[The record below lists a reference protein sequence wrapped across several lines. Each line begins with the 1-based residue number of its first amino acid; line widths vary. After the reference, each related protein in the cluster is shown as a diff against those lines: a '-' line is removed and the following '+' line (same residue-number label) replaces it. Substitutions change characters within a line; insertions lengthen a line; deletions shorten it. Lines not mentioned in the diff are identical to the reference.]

1 VTHEVPVGIE
11 PEGVAVSPDGAT
23 VVATS
28 ETSSMA
34 HVIDRASATLK
45 ENLPVDARPRSAEFT
60 RDGKRLWVSSELGG
74 TVTVFETTT
83 WQPVGKI
90 DFTTVENA
98 QPVGIAFS
106 PDGAHAYV
114 ALGRGNSV
122 AEIDAA
128 SLKMLRRFPVGER
141 VWELAVSPDGAR
153 VYAANGL
160 SGDLSIID
168 LKSGKVRSVQLGGR
182 PWGVAVSR

>member
-1 VTHEVPVGIE
+1 
-11 PEGVAVSPDGAT
+11 
-23 VVATS
+23 
-28 ETSSMA
+28 
-34 HVIDRASATLK
+34 VIDRGSATL
-45 ENLPVDARPRSAEFT
+45 EQNLPVDARPRSAEFT
-60 RDGKRLWVSSELGG
+60 RDGSRLWVSSELGG
-74 TVTVFETTT
+74 TVTAFDTTS
-83 WQPVGKI
+83 WQPAGKV
-90 DFTTVENA
+90 DFTSIHNA

-106 PDGAHAYV
+106 PDGGRAYV

-122 AEIDAA
+122 AEVDTA
-128 SLKMLRRFPVGER
+128 SLKILRRFPVGER

-168 LKSGKVRSVQLGGR
+168 LANGKVRSVQLGGK